1 MNPEPVVNMEVR
13 PEKGAFAL
21 VLEYRSSGQ
30 AAAQPAESRVTSDIE
45 QLIKPLV
52 SRYLYDEVNQTNEH
66 LFDEVLV
73 AQQSDGQVIFTSGE
87 SGVRL
92 VNLTDILAGNS
103 KAESAKPSG
112 LSSTMLDAE
121 IAGRSYKFFLQPV
134 QLSIPSAA
142 DSVDAGVRWVV
153 CGLVSSSHLTDQTF
167 AVSYTVVIV
176 FFFLL
181 VMALLSTAPAE
192 A

>member
-1 MNPEPVVNMEVR
+1 M
-13 PEKGAFAL
+13 
-21 VLEYRSSGQ
+21 
-30 AAAQPAESRVTSDIE
+30 
-45 QLIKPLV
+45 
-52 SRYLYDEVNQTNEH
+52 
-66 LFDEVLV
+66 LV

-121 IAGRSYKFFLQPV
+121 IAGRSYKIFLQPV

-153 CGLVSSSHLTDQTF
+153 CGLVSSSHLTDHTF
-167 AVSYTVVIV
+167 SVSYTVVIV

-181 VMALLSTAPAE
+181 VMALLNMPLLKLKLMGPKDRLTRGNLWSTMSPRCWAPLF
-192 A
+192 